1 MDQEVAGVARKAIEA
16 GDPAMWFDLVKIL
29 LSLALGAAGTFLIQ
43 SLIAARQHRRDEAR
57 HRSQLQHERA
67 RHRDQM
73 DHERTLAA
81 DRYEQERRLQR
92 DRLVI
97 GDVLRHRALL
107 IDTYL
112 THLRKLDAFIAT
124 VGSASREIAEGRLTA
139 EGGRKLLAEMH
150 PDLQLRQLL
159 EICMPIFQVVAELAD
174 ETLEET
180 ARQMREVIRAVA
192 DHGLATPL
200 ETFET
205 WQHARTQSHD
215 RLTELRGDVTGLLA
229 DLP

>member
-1 MDQEVAGVARKAIEA
+1 M
-16 GDPAMWFDLVKIL
+16 
-29 LSLALGAAGTFLIQ
+29 TFLIQ
-43 SLIAARQHRRDEAR
+43 SRIAARQHHRDEAR
-57 HRSQLQHERA
+57 HRRQIQHERA

-73 DHERTLAA
+73 EHERTLAS
-81 DRYEQERRLQR
+81 DRFEQERRLQR

-150 PDLQLRQLL
+150 PDLRLRQLL

-180 ARQMREVIRAVA
+180 ARQMREVTRAVA